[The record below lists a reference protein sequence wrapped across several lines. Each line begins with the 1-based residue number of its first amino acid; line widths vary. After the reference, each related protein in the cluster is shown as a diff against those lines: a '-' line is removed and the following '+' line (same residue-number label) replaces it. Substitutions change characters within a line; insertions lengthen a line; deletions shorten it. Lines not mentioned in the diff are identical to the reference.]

1 MSNTLSSIL
10 ILYPAPFRETWGPLV
25 ENLVFVSDSE
35 DQELGTKARVNI
47 LPIASA
53 FSGGDRKY
61 EKF

>member
-1 MSNTLSSIL
+1 MSSII

-53 FSGGDRKY
+53 AFSGGDRKY